1 MMNLVV
7 LRNLTILVISRN
19 MVILVN
25 LLILVNHVI
34 LVNLGILVNLV
45 ILYKLDDSGNF
56 KKYGAFGESAYSI
69 TPCHSGEIDN
79 SDTDTGVIDGSEK
92 SDYYLYI
99 G

>member
-1 MMNLVV
+1 MNLVV
-7 LRNLTILVISRN
+7 LRNLMIL
-19 MVILVN
+19 VILVN
-25 LLILVNHVI
+25 VC
-34 LVNLGILVNLV
+34 
-45 ILYKLDDSGNF
+45 DSGNF
-56 KKYGAFGESAYSI
+56 NKYGAFGESAYSI